1 MKLGY
6 KLQYKGSIKKRLIG
20 IIVSITLLTGL
31 IGYSSFL
38 YWYINNQHD
47 RALNLSKTIALILG
61 QDVAKLIL
69 LNNIS
74 AAADISDSLK
84 SFSNLNS
91 MVLYKL
97 DGKAILQYSKNN
109 KNFVADKFKNNM
121 PNKELS
127 LNKNII
133 KINIDA
139 NYQDKK
145 LGYIQLNFEVETLID
160 IIKKDI
166 FVLISILVF
175 TLILSY
181 LMAIAYARKF
191 TNPILDLVNFLE
203 KVELTDSLNKR
214 TKTEEDNEYGKLYDE
229 INRMLERIESSHKI
243 LKIAA
248 VTFET
253 QNGITIT
260 DKDQKILL
268 VNKAF
273 SKITGYTSDEVVG
286 LTPKILKSGM
296 HDKEFYDEMRE
307 SLNNKHIWI
316 GEINNKHKDGS
327 ILNEQLTIQTILDD
341 NNDVLY
347 YVASFLDITLQ
358 KEMES
363 KLKEKEILLIQ
374 KSKMAAMGEM
384 IENIAHQWRQ
394 PLSLISVVSSTLLL
408 QKKLDMHIPKDEE
421 CEQLTK
427 IGDTVNYLSQT
438 IDDFRSFFKE
448 KKLKE
453 NFLLEDC
460 YKKVLNLMS
469 SNFKAM
475 QIDVIENIENVEI
488 ETFENE
494 LIQVIMNI
502 LTNAKDVLLSKGNDF
517 RKLIFIEIYKE
528 NDKSIFSIKDNA
540 GGIPIENIEKI
551 FEPYF
556 TTKGDEGTGI
566 GLHMSKEIIQNH
578 MNGELKVENS
588 TFDYQGKEYKG
599 AKFTIILPLPNNNYN
614 YN

>member
-453 NFLLEDC
+453 NFLLEDS

>member
-145 LGYIQLNFEVETLID
+145 LGYIQLNFELETLID

-181 LMAIAYARKF
+181 LMAIVYARKF

-588 TFDYQGKEYKG
+588 TFNYQGKEYKG
-599 AKFTIILPLPNNNYN
+599 AKFTIILPLPQ
-614 YN
+614 

>member
-1 MKLGY
+1 M
-6 KLQYKGSIKKRLIG
+6 
-20 IIVSITLLTGL
+20 
-31 IGYSSFL
+31 
-38 YWYINNQHD
+38 
-47 RALNLSKTIALILG
+47 NLSKTIALILG

-214 TKTEEDNEYGKLYDE
+214 TKTEEDNEYGKLYDK

-273 SKITGYTSDEVVG
+273 SNITGYTSDEVVG
-286 LTPKILKSGM
+286 LTPKILK
-296 HDKEFYDEMRE
+296 
-307 SLNNKHIWI
+307 
-316 GEINNKHKDGS
+316 
-327 ILNEQLTIQTILDD
+327 
-341 NNDVLY
+341 
-347 YVASFLDITLQ
+347 
-358 KEMES
+358 
-363 KLKEKEILLIQ
+363 
-374 KSKMAAMGEM
+374 
-384 IENIAHQWRQ
+384 
-394 PLSLISVVSSTLLL
+394 
-408 QKKLDMHIPKDEE
+408 
-421 CEQLTK
+421 
-427 IGDTVNYLSQT
+427 
-438 IDDFRSFFKE
+438 
-448 KKLKE
+448 
-453 NFLLEDC
+453 
-460 YKKVLNLMS
+460 
-469 SNFKAM
+469 
-475 QIDVIENIENVEI
+475 
-488 ETFENE
+488 
-494 LIQVIMNI
+494 
-502 LTNAKDVLLSKGNDF
+502 
-517 RKLIFIEIYKE
+517 
-528 NDKSIFSIKDNA
+528 
-540 GGIPIENIEKI
+540 
-551 FEPYF
+551 
-556 TTKGDEGTGI
+556 
-566 GLHMSKEIIQNH
+566 
-578 MNGELKVENS
+578 
-588 TFDYQGKEYKG
+588 
-599 AKFTIILPLPNNNYN
+599 
-614 YN
+614 

>member
-408 QKKLDMHIPKDEE
+408 QKKLDMHIPKDQE

-453 NFLLEDC
+453 NFLLEDS

-599 AKFTIILPLPNNNYN
+599 AKFTIILPLPQ
-614 YN
+614 

>member
-453 NFLLEDC
+453 NFLLEDS

-578 MNGELKVENS
+578 MNWELKVENS
-588 TFDYQGKEYKG
+588 TFDYQWKEYKG
-599 AKFTIILPLPNNNYN
+599 AKFTIILPLSQ
-614 YN
+614 

>member
-599 AKFTIILPLPNNNYN
+599 AKFTIILPLSQ
-614 YN
+614 

>member
-121 PNKELS
+121 PNKEFS

-408 QKKLDMHIPKDEE
+408 QKKLDMHIPKDQE

-453 NFLLEDC
+453 NFLLEDS

-588 TFDYQGKEYKG
+588 TFDYQGEEYKG
-599 AKFTIILPLPNNNYN
+599 AKFTIILPLPQ
-614 YN
+614 

>member
-121 PNKELS
+121 PNKEFS

-408 QKKLDMHIPKDEE
+408 QKKLDMHIPKDQE

-453 NFLLEDC
+453 NFLLEDS

-599 AKFTIILPLPNNNYN
+599 AKFTIILPLSQ
-614 YN
+614 

>member
-145 LGYIQLNFEVETLID
+145 LGYIQLNFELETLID

-599 AKFTIILPLPNNNYN
+599 AKFTIILPLPQ
-614 YN
+614 

>member
-1 MKLGY
+1 M
-6 KLQYKGSIKKRLIG
+6 QYKGSIKKRLIG

-599 AKFTIILPLPNNNYN
+599 AKFTIILPLPQ
-614 YN
+614 

>member
-408 QKKLDMHIPKDEE
+408 QK
-421 CEQLTK
+421 
-427 IGDTVNYLSQT
+427 N
-438 IDDFRSFFKE
+438 
-448 KKLKE
+448 
-453 NFLLEDC
+453 
-460 YKKVLNLMS
+460 
-469 SNFKAM
+469 
-475 QIDVIENIENVEI
+475 
-488 ETFENE
+488 
-494 LIQVIMNI
+494 
-502 LTNAKDVLLSKGNDF
+502 
-517 RKLIFIEIYKE
+517 
-528 NDKSIFSIKDNA
+528 
-540 GGIPIENIEKI
+540 
-551 FEPYF
+551 
-556 TTKGDEGTGI
+556 
-566 GLHMSKEIIQNH
+566 
-578 MNGELKVENS
+578 
-588 TFDYQGKEYKG
+588 
-599 AKFTIILPLPNNNYN
+599 
-614 YN
+614 

>member
-74 AAADISDSLK
+74 AAGDISDSLK

-453 NFLLEDC
+453 NFLLEDS
-460 YKKVLNLMS
+460 YKKVLNLMC

-588 TFDYQGKEYKG
+588 TFDYQGEEYKG
-599 AKFTIILPLPNNNYN
+599 AKFTIILPLSQ
-614 YN
+614 

>member
-74 AAADISDSLK
+74 AAADISDSLE

-203 KVELTDSLNKR
+203 KIELTDSLNKR

-453 NFLLEDC
+453 NFLLEDS

-588 TFDYQGKEYKG
+588 TFDYQGEEYKG
-599 AKFTIILPLPNNNYN
+599 AKFTIILPLPQ
-614 YN
+614 

>member
-181 LMAIAYARKF
+181 LMAIVYARKF

-453 NFLLEDC
+453 NFLLEDS

-588 TFDYQGKEYKG
+588 TFDYQGEEYKG
-599 AKFTIILPLPNNNYN
+599 AKFTIILPLSQ
-614 YN
+614 

>member
-145 LGYIQLNFEVETLID
+145 LGYIQLNFELETLID

-394 PLSLISVVSSTLLL
+394 PLSVISTVATGAKLKKELGLLKDDDFYETMNIINNSS
-408 QKKLDMHIPKDEE
+408 QH
-421 CEQLTK
+421 
-427 IGDTVNYLSQT
+427 LSNT
-438 IDDFRSFFKE
+438 IDDFRNFFNNDKE
-448 KKLKE
+448 VVLFNIDIPIEKVLYLISTKLK
-453 NFLLEDC
+453 NR
-460 YKKVLNLMS
+460 N
-469 SNFKAM
+469 
-475 QIDVIENIENVEI
+475 ITVIKNCKEI
-488 ETFENE
+488 FVTGLENE
-494 LIQVIMNI
+494 FIQVILNI
-502 LTNAKDVLLSKGNDF
+502 INNAMDAFENKKNNHKF
-517 RKLIFIEIYKE
+517 IFIDAYKE
-528 NDKSIFSIKDNA
+528 KNNVLIKIKDNA
-540 GGIPIENIEKI
+540 GGIEKNII
-551 FEPYF
+551 DRVFEPYF
-556 TTKGDEGTGI
+556 TTKHKSQGTGI
-566 GLHMSKEIIQNH
+566 GLYMSLEIIKKH
-578 MNGELKVENS
+578 MNGNLTVCNKNY
-588 TFDYQGKEYKG
+588 TYKNIEYSG
-599 AKFTIILPLPNNNYN
+599 AEFIIEIPCEK
-614 YN
+614 